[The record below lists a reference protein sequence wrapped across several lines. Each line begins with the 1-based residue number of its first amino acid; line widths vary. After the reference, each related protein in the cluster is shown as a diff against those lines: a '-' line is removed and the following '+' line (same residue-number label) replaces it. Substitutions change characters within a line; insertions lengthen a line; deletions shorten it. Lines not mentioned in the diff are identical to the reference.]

1 MPAEPTTGP
10 TILLVEDDS
19 ATRAEVARNL
29 RAHGYGIV
37 EAGNVKGAIRA
48 WEMRRSDVVLLD
60 LGLPDGDGLEMVRHV
75 RKAGAVP
82 IVILSA
88 RGEEATKVAALEQG
102 ADDYVTKP
110 FSTAELHARIRAV
123 LRRTGGGAADAG
135 GVVRNGPLEVDPVGH
150 TVTVRGTPV
159 TLVPREFQILVEL
172 AVPSRSAGHAWTAPA
187 GRLGRGVPRRGP
199 LHPCLRQPDPQE
211 AGRSRSRGGAERSPR
226 RGTWCRIPGADPA
239 DLSVP

>member
-1 MPAEPTTGP
+1 MTAESTTGP

-29 RAHGYGIV
+29 RAHGYRIV
-37 EAGNVKGAIRA
+37 EAENVNGAIRA

-88 RGEEATKVAALEQG
+88 RGEESTKVAALEQG

-110 FSTAELHARIRAV
+110 FSTRELHARIRAV

-135 GVVRNGPLEVDPVGH
+135 GVIRNGPLEVDPIGH
-150 TVTVRGTPV
+150 TVTVRGMPV

-172 AVPSRSAGHAWTAPA
+172 LAHP
-187 GRLGRGVPRRGP
+187 GRLVTRGRLLRAVWGEAYRGEDHYIHVYVSQIRKKLAAANPEGDLTDLLVAEPGVGYRVRLPP
-199 LHPCLRQPDPQE
+199 P
-211 AGRSRSRGGAERSPR
+211 
-226 RGTWCRIPGADPA
+226 T
-239 DLSVP
+239 